1 MNPRHLKCEAM
12 KMALL
17 DMITA
22 AYLLSMVVL
31 PFWTNLRP
39 IYINHWNKTK
49 SLCIGRSNDSLVLEP
64 PQTLFKLNKTEYLK
78 NTKNDTETDLDNVD
92 ILMAAN
98 QAVVAVFGTFSK
110 YF

>member
-1 MNPRHLKCEAM
+1 MKAVTM

-22 AYLLSMVVL
+22 AYLLSLIVM

-49 SLCIGRSNDSLVLEP
+49 SLCISQQSSNSLVQEP
-64 PQTLFKLNKTEYLK
+64 PLTLLKLNKTEYLK
-78 NTKNDTETDLDNVD
+78 NIKNDTEKDLDNTD
-92 ILMAAN
+92 ILMVGN
-98 QAVVAVFGTFSK
+98 QVLVAVFGKF
-110 YF
+110 